1 MDGTSSRD
9 YTYVDDIVSGV
20 VASLNNTNDVKCE
33 VYNLGNSN
41 PVSLNDFIKL
51 CEKVVGK
58 KGIYDEIGEQLGDV
72 PHTYAD
78 INKANRDLNYEP
90 KVRLEE
96 GLRLM
101 FKNL

>member
-1 MDGTSSRD
+1 M
-9 YTYVDDIVSGV
+9 SGV

-58 KGIYDEIGEQLGDV
+58 KVYDEIGEQLGDV
-72 PHTYAD
+72 PHAD